1 LLLGLEAA
9 LQQPIYYTY
18 SHGDTNLGN
27 LFYDEMSDRIS
38 FIDLYALHQSVDIH
52 GNPLSDPIMD
62 LVRIEDG
69 LHNKAAN
76 LLTADEIETIL
87 SSFYNAYETLGGTV
101 PDERHLLFYRTF
113 ISLRRLAVSSNYMK
127 EEDPLRRAFDKAAF
141 EEEIKRFIT
150 LMSMGYEK
158 TLN

>member
-1 LLLGLEAA
+1 
-9 LQQPIYYTY
+9 
-18 SHGDTNLGN
+18 
-27 LFYDEMSDRIS
+27 
-38 FIDLYALHQSVDIH
+38 
-52 GNPLSDPIMD
+52 MD